1 MCDLC
6 NLQSLDVTWCDSL
19 KELPNAIGKL
29 IKLRHLWIYGS
40 GVAFIPKGIERI
52 TCLRTLD
59 VFTMCGGGENESKAA
74 NLRELKNLNHIGGSL
89 KIWNLRGGVE
99 DASDAAEAQ
108 LKNKKRL
115 RCLLLALIRL
125 QPAERHF
132 N

>member
-1 MCDLC
+1 
-6 NLQSLDVTWCDSL
+6 
-19 KELPNAIGKL
+19 
-29 IKLRHLWIYGS
+29 
-40 GVAFIPKGIERI
+40 
-52 TCLRTLD
+52 
-59 VFTMCGGGENESKAA
+59 MCGGGENESKAA